1 MYWLTSPVDKLH
13 DFIKCE
19 LHSGVENKALVSLDQ
34 WHSPILVLNTI
45 FFVKDG
51 IKAQMAH
58 AKAATKKSRNED
70 GDDGLGGGPDS
81 PTNTPI
87 TGDPARH
94 DDDYEAEVATPPP
107 KKKKK
112 LKPPTAIGSS
122 VGDDASESA
131 GPSGSGFG
139 QSAEVEIVFKLHP
152 SMKADKDLSSSMD
165 KQNATRYIKTTFCH
179 QYQSFHVFFN

>member
-1 MYWLTSPVDKLH
+1 
-13 DFIKCE
+13 
-19 LHSGVENKALVSLDQ
+19 
-34 WHSPILVLNTI
+34 
-45 FFVKDG
+45 
-51 IKAQMAH
+51 MAH

-139 QSAEVEIVFKLHP
+139 QSGEVEIVFKLHP

-165 KQNATRYIKTTFCH
+165 KQNATRYIKTTSKALVEHLCKYLAMRIALDMEKKKNNRCGDHLRIFRL
-179 QYQSFHVFFN
+179 FFRLCQKI